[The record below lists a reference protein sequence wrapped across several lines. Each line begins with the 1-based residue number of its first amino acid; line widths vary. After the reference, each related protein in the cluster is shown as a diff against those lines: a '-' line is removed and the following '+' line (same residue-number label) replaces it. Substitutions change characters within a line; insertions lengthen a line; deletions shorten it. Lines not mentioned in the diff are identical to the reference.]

1 MRPGCPSRVISAL
14 LLALAVAQPALT
26 AGLAL
31 CSRTPHECTDH
42 ACFCRK
48 AAAGVTTRPCH
59 GESDED
65 APRLSAACQHG
76 TDPVTVPF
84 ARPGL
89 LPPMPVPAA
98 TAWRLVPLPADET
111 GADGV
116 HEIESPPPRPA
127 DLPRA

>member
-1 MRPGCPSRVISAL
+1 MRPGCLSRVISAL

-31 CSRTPHECTDH
+31 CSKTPHECADH
-42 ACFCRK
+42 VCFCRK
-48 AAAGVTTRPCH
+48 APAGAPTRPCH

-65 APRLSAACQHG
+65 APRMTAACQHG
-76 TDPVTVPF
+76 ADPVTVPF

-98 TAWRLVPLPADET
+98 TARRPAPLPADET

-116 HEIESPPPRPA
+116 HEIESPPPRSA